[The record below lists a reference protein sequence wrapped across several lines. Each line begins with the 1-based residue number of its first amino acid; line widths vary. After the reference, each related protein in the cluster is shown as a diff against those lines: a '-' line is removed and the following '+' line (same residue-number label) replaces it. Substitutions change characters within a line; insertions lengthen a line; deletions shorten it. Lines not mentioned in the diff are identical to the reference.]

1 MTHFGALVK
10 QLRKKKGLT
19 LQDVASKVGSH
30 KGYVSGIESGKVNPP
45 SVKLIR
51 KFAKL
56 FGQDEKRLVLL
67 AWVDKAPDIIK
78 PLVEPLLTAPE
89 GQPKLSSPASIN
101 TRVQG
106 PAGEL
111 SSGPTR

>member
-19 LQDVASKVGSH
+19 LQNVASKIGSH

-56 FGQDEKRLVLL
+56 FGQDEQRLVLM

-78 PLVEPLLTAPE
+78 PIVEPLLAAPE
-89 GQPKLSSPASIN
+89 GRQVTLTPLAGVT
-101 TRVQG
+101 TR
-106 PAGEL
+106 
-111 SSGPTR
+111 PTGSDPGT